1 MLLFIN
7 VNLPYFIH
15 HKRIYHN
22 CSNKYAKCTLSACQN
37 RHQQTCLDN
46 TINPSEDYFMKHIPL
61 TTLCVAI
68 SAVLLT
74 ACGGS
79 SGGSNPPAPTPIP
92 NAGNSGNAGGT
103 GSTDN
108 AGKTGGTGGA
118 NSGTGNAGNANS
130 GTGSANTSEP
140 KYQDVPTDKNEK
152 AEISGIQEPAMG
164 YAMELKLRNWMRGQ
178 EEHAQIST
186 DDVIKLEG
194 GLEHK
199 PFDNSIWQNIKN
211 SKEVQNAYN
220 QEKSHIEEQIR
231 RDNKQRP
238 ENERLDEVA
247 LEAHIKK
254 TLDDHLTNLARPIY
268 ERNINYSHDKQNKAR
283 TRDLTYVRSGY
294 IYHSGYSNID
304 IPNKIAKTGFDGA
317 LFYKGEQTAKQLPV
331 SEVKYKGTWDFMT
344 DAKNGQSF
352 SSFEAPQA
360 GNRHSAISSHEYPS
374 LLTDERDKP
383 NDYNGEYG
391 HSSEFTV
398 DFSKKSLKGELSSN
412 VKSSS
417 NAKPVKTKRYDIKA
431 DIHGNRFR
439 GSATASDKAEDS
451 KTQHPFT
458 SDATNKLEGGF
469 YGPKGEELAG
479 KFLTDDNKLFGVFGA
494 KQEGKVEKTEAILD
508 AYALGT
514 FNTNNAT
521 TFTPFTK
528 KQLDNFGNAKKLVLG
543 STVIDLVSTDATK
556 NEFTKDKPKSTTN
569 KAGETLM
576 VNDKVSVKTYGKNFE
591 YLKFGE
597 LSVGTS
603 NSVFLQGERTAEKAV
618 PTTGKAKYLGNWV
631 GYITGADSSK
641 GFNDAKDVADFDID
655 FASKTVNGKLITKDR
670 KDPVFN
676 ITGQIAGNGWTGK
689 ASTAEANAGGYK
701 IDSSST
707 GKSIVIKDA
716 EVTGGF
722 YGPNATEM
730 GGSFAHKNSG
740 DDGKVSVVF
749 GTKKQQEVKQ

>member
-1 MLLFIN
+1 
-7 VNLPYFIH
+7 
-15 HKRIYHN
+15 
-22 CSNKYAKCTLSACQN
+22 
-37 RHQQTCLDN
+37 
-46 TINPSEDYFMKHIPL
+46 MKHIPL

-92 NAGNSGNAGGT
+92 NAGNAGNAGGTGNTGGT

-108 AGKTGGTGGA
+108 AGNTGGTGGA
-118 NSGTGNAGNANS
+118 NSGTGSTGNSGNANS
-130 GTGSANTSEP
+130 GTGSANTPEP
-140 KYQDVPTDKNEK
+140 KYQDVPTTPNNKEQV
-152 AEISGIQEPAMG
+152 SSIQEPAMG
-164 YAMELKLRNWMRGQ
+164 YGMALSKINLYDRQDTPLDEK
-178 EEHAQIST
+178 
-186 DDVIKLEG
+186 
-194 GLEHK
+194 
-199 PFDNSIWQNIKN
+199 NIITLDGK
-211 SKEVQNAYN
+211 KQVAKG
-220 QEKSHIEEQIR
+220 EKSPLPFSLDVENKLLDGYMAKMDQADKNAIGEKIK
-231 RDNKQRP
+231 RDNKQIS
-238 ENERLDEVA
+238 DEELA
-247 LEAHIKK
+247 KKIKEDVRKSPYFQQVLSSMQAK
-254 TLDDHLTNLARPIY
+254 T
-268 ERNINYSHDKQNKAR
+268 SHSNDKTTKAT
-283 TRDLTYVRSGY
+283 TRDLQYVDYGYYLVNDGNYLTVRKTDDPKLWNSGPV
-294 IYHSGYSNID
+294 G
-304 IPNKIAKTGFDGA
+304 GV
-317 LFYKGEQTAKQLPV
+317 FYNGTTTAKELPTQDA
-331 SEVKYKGTWDFMT
+331 VKYKGHWDFMT
-344 DAKNGQSF
+344 DVANKKNRF
-352 SSFEAPQA
+352 SEVQETYQA
-360 GNRHSAISSHEYPS
+360 GWWYGASSKDEYKR
-374 LLTDERDKP
+374 LLTQEGSAPDGHS
-383 NDYNGEYG
+383 GEYG

-398 DFSKKSLKGELSSN
+398 DFSKKSLKGELFSN
-412 VKSSS
+412 LQDSHKQAVT
-417 NAKPVKTKRYDIKA
+417 KTKRYDINA
-431 DIHGNRFR
+431 SIHGNRFR
-439 GSATASDKAEDS
+439 GSATASNKNDTS
-451 KTQHPFT
+451 KHPFT
-458 SDATNKLEGGF
+458 SDANNRLEGGF

-494 KQEGKVEKTEAILD
+494 KQESKVEKTEAILD

-514 FNTNNAT
+514 FNKNDAN

-543 STVIDLVSTDATK
+543 STVIDLVPTDATK
-556 NEFTKDKPKSTTN
+556 NEFTKDKPESTTN

-576 VNDKVSVKTYGKNFE
+576 VNDTVSVKTYGKNFE

-618 PTTGKAKYLGNWV
+618 PITGKAKYLGNWV

>member
-1 MLLFIN
+1 
-7 VNLPYFIH
+7 
-15 HKRIYHN
+15 
-22 CSNKYAKCTLSACQN
+22 
-37 RHQQTCLDN
+37 
-46 TINPSEDYFMKHIPL
+46 MKHIPL

-79 SGGSNPPAPTPIP
+79 GGSNPPAPTPIP
-92 NAGNSGNAGGT
+92 NAGGAGNAGSGT
-103 GSTDN
+103 GGAGSTDN
-108 AGKTGGTGGA
+108 AGSTGGA
-118 NSGTGNAGNANS
+118 SS
-130 GTGSANTSEP
+130 GTGSASTPEP
-140 KYQDVPTDKNEK
+140 KYQDVPTEKNEK

-164 YAMELKLRNWMRGQ
+164 YGMELKLRNWIPKQ

-186 DDVIKLEG
+186 DDVVKLEG

-211 SKEVQNAYN
+211 SKEVQNAYK
-220 QEKSHIEEQIR
+220 QEKQHIEDQIR
-231 RDNKQRP
+231 RENKQRP
-238 ENERLDEVA
+238 ENERLDEAA
-247 LEAHIKK
+247 LEAYIKK
-254 TLDDHLTNLARPIY
+254 ALDDRLTSLAKPIY
-268 ERNINYSHDKQNKAR
+268 EKNINYSHDKQNKAR

-294 IYHSGYSNID
+294 IYHSGYSKID

-317 LFYKGEQTAKQLPV
+317 LFYKGEQTAKELPV

-344 DAKNGQSF
+344 DAKDRQSF
-352 SSFEAPQA
+352 SSFNASPA
-360 GNRHSAISSHEYPS
+360 GNRYSVMSSHEYSS

-383 NDYNGEYG
+383 NDYNGAYG
-391 HSSEFTV
+391 HSSEFDVNFADKKIKGKLISNQLSGTTV
-398 DFSKKSLKGELSSN
+398 T
-412 VKSSS
+412 
-417 NAKPVKTKRYDIKA
+417 AKERYKIEA

-439 GSATASDKAEDS
+439 GSAIASDKAEDS

-479 KFLTDDNKLFGVFGA
+479 KFLTDDKKLFGVFGA
-494 KQEGKVEKTEAILD
+494 KQEGNVEKTEAILD

-514 FNTNNAT
+514 FNENDAN
-521 TFTPFTK
+521 TFTPFTE

-543 STVIDLVSTDATK
+543 STVIDLVPTGAAKDV
-556 NEFTKDKPKSTTN
+556 NEFTKDKPESTTN

-576 VNDKVSVKTYGKNFE
+576 VNDKVIVKTYGKNFE

-597 LSVGTS
+597 LSVGGS
-603 NSVFLQGERTAEKAV
+603 HSVFLQGERTAEKAV
-618 PTTGKAKYLGNWV
+618 PATDKAKYLGNWV
-631 GYITGADSSK
+631 GYITGKDSSK

-655 FASKTVNGKLITKDR
+655 FGSKTVKGKLITKDR
-670 KDPVFN
+670 TEPVFS
-676 ITGQIAGNGWTGK
+676 ITGKIAGNGWTGT

-716 EVTGGF
+716 KVTGGF

-730 GGSFAHKNSG
+730 GGSFVHKNNG

-749 GTKKQQEVKQ
+749 GTKKQEVKQ

>member
-1 MLLFIN
+1 
-7 VNLPYFIH
+7 
-15 HKRIYHN
+15 
-22 CSNKYAKCTLSACQN
+22 
-37 RHQQTCLDN
+37 
-46 TINPSEDYFMKHIPL
+46 MKHIPL

-79 SGGSNPPAPTPIP
+79 GGSNPPAPTPIP
-92 NAGNSGNAGGT
+92 NAGNAGSGTGGA

-108 AGKTGGTGGA
+108 AANAGSTGGA
-118 NSGTGNAGNANS
+118 SS
-130 GTGSANTSEP
+130 GTGSASTSEP

-152 AEISGIQEPAMG
+152 AEVSDIQKPAMG
-164 YAMELKLRNWMRGQ
+164 YGMELKLRNWIPKQ

-186 DDVIKLEG
+186 DDVVKLEG

-211 SKEVQNAYN
+211 SKEVQNAYK
-220 QEKSHIEEQIR
+220 QEKQHIEDQIR
-231 RDNKQRP
+231 RENKQRP
-238 ENERLDEVA
+238 ENERLDEAA
-247 LEAHIKK
+247 LEAYIKK
-254 TLDDHLTNLARPIY
+254 ALDDRLTSLAKPIY
-268 ERNINYSHDKQNKAR
+268 EKNINYSHDKQNKAR

-294 IYHSGYSNID
+294 IYHSGYSKID

-317 LFYKGEQTAKQLPV
+317 LFYKGEQTAKELPV

-344 DAKNGQSF
+344 DAKDRQSF
-352 SSFEAPQA
+352 SSFNASPA
-360 GNRHSAISSHEYPS
+360 GNRYSVMSSHEYSS

-383 NDYNGEYG
+383 NDYNGAYG
-391 HSSEFTV
+391 HSSEFDVNFADKKIKGKLISNQLSGTTV
-398 DFSKKSLKGELSSN
+398 T
-412 VKSSS
+412 
-417 NAKPVKTKRYDIKA
+417 AKERYKIEA
-431 DIHGNRFR
+431 NIHGNRFR
-439 GSATASDKAEDS
+439 GSATASDTAEDS

-494 KQEGKVEKTEAILD
+494 KQEGNVEKTEAILD

-514 FNTNNAT
+514 FNENDAN
-521 TFTPFTK
+521 TFTPFTE

-556 NEFTKDKPKSTTN
+556 NEFTKEKPESATN

-597 LSVGTS
+597 LSVGGS
-603 NSVFLQGERTAEKAV
+603 HSVFLQGERTAEKAV
-618 PTTGKAKYLGNWV
+618 PTTDKAKYLGNWV
-631 GYITGADSSK
+631 GYITGKDSSK
-641 GFNDAKDVADFDID
+641 GFNDAEDVANFDID
-655 FASKTVNGKLITKDR
+655 FGSKTVNGKLITKGR

-676 ITGQIAGNGWTGK
+676 ITGEISGNGWKGT

-716 EVTGGF
+716 KVIGGF

-730 GGSFAHKNSG
+730 GGSFVHKNNG

-749 GTKKQQEVKQ
+749 GTKKQQEVK

>member
-1 MLLFIN
+1 
-7 VNLPYFIH
+7 
-15 HKRIYHN
+15 
-22 CSNKYAKCTLSACQN
+22 
-37 RHQQTCLDN
+37 
-46 TINPSEDYFMKHIPL
+46 MKHIPL

-79 SGGSNPPAPTPIP
+79 GGSNPPAPTPIP
-92 NAGNSGNAGGT
+92 NAGGAGNAGSGT
-103 GSTDN
+103 GGAGSTDN
-108 AGKTGGTGGA
+108 AANAGSTGGA
-118 NSGTGNAGNANS
+118 SS
-130 GTGSANTSEP
+130 GTGSASTSEP

-152 AEISGIQEPAMG
+152 AEVSGIQEPAMG
-164 YAMELKLRNWMRGQ
+164 YGMELKLRNWIPKQ
-178 EEHAQIST
+178 EEHAKIST
-186 DDVIKLEG
+186 DDVVKLEG

-211 SKEVQNAYN
+211 SKEVQNAYK
-220 QEKSHIEEQIR
+220 QEKQHIEDQIR
-231 RDNKQRP
+231 RENKQRP
-238 ENERLDEVA
+238 ENERLDEAA
-247 LEAHIKK
+247 LEAYIKK
-254 TLDDHLTNLARPIY
+254 ALDDRLTSLAKPIY
-268 ERNINYSHDKQNKAR
+268 EKNINYSHDKQNKAR

-294 IYHSGYSNID
+294 IYHSGYSKID

-317 LFYKGEQTAKQLPV
+317 LFYKGEQTAKELPV

-344 DAKNGQSF
+344 DAKDRQSF
-352 SSFEAPQA
+352 SSFNASPA
-360 GNRHSAISSHEYPS
+360 GNRYSVMSSHEYSS

-383 NDYNGEYG
+383 NDYNGAYG
-391 HSSEFTV
+391 HSSEFDVNFADKKIKGKLISNQLSGTTV
-398 DFSKKSLKGELSSN
+398 T
-412 VKSSS
+412 
-417 NAKPVKTKRYDIKA
+417 AKERYKIEA
-431 DIHGNRFR
+431 NIHGNRFR
-439 GSATASDKAEDS
+439 GSAIAHDKAEDS

-494 KQEGKVEKTEAILD
+494 KQDGNVEKTEAILD

-514 FNTNNAT
+514 FNENDAT
-521 TFTPFTK
+521 TFTPFTE

-543 STVIDLVSTDATK
+543 STVIDLVPTGAAKDV
-556 NEFTKDKPKSTTN
+556 NEFTKDKPESTTN

-576 VNDKVSVKTYGKNFE
+576 VNDTVSVKTYGKNFE

-597 LSVGTS
+597 LSVGGS
-603 NSVFLQGERTAEKAV
+603 HSVFLQGERTAEKAV
-618 PTTGKAKYLGNWV
+618 PATDKAKYLGNWV
-631 GYITGADSSK
+631 GYITGKDSSK
-641 GFNDAKDVADFDID
+641 GFNDAQDVANFDID
-655 FASKTVNGKLITKDR
+655 FGSKTVKGKLITKDR
-670 KDPVFN
+670 TEPVFS
-676 ITGQIAGNGWTGK
+676 ITGKIAGNGWTGT

-716 EVTGGF
+716 KVTGGF

-730 GGSFAHKNSG
+730 GGSFVHKNNG

-749 GTKKQQEVKQ
+749 GTKKQQVK

>member
-1 MLLFIN
+1 
-7 VNLPYFIH
+7 
-15 HKRIYHN
+15 
-22 CSNKYAKCTLSACQN
+22 
-37 RHQQTCLDN
+37 
-46 TINPSEDYFMKHIPL
+46 MKHIPL

-79 SGGSNPPAPTPIP
+79 GGSNPPAPTPIP
-92 NAGNSGNAGGT
+92 NAGNAGGTGNTGGT

-108 AGKTGGTGGA
+108 AANAGNTGGA
-118 NSGTGNAGNANS
+118 SS
-130 GTGSANTSEP
+130 GTGSASTSEP

-152 AEISGIQEPAMG
+152 AEVSGIQEPAMG
-164 YAMELKLRNWMRGQ
+164 YGMELKLRNWIPKQ

-186 DDVIKLEG
+186 DDVVKLEG

-220 QEKSHIEEQIR
+220 QEKQHIEEQIR

-254 TLDDHLTNLARPIY
+254 TLDDHLTNLAKPIY
-268 ERNINYSHDKQNKAR
+268 EKNINYSHDKQNKAR

-294 IYHSGYSNID
+294 IYHSGYSKID

-317 LFYKGEQTAKQLPV
+317 LFYKGEQTAKELPV

-344 DAKNGQSF
+344 DAKDRQSF
-352 SSFEAPQA
+352 SSFNASPA
-360 GNRHSAISSHEYPS
+360 GNRYSVMSSHEYSS

-383 NDYNGEYG
+383 NDYNGAYG
-391 HSSEFTV
+391 HSSEFDVNFADKKIKGKLISNQLSGTTV
-398 DFSKKSLKGELSSN
+398 T
-412 VKSSS
+412 
-417 NAKPVKTKRYDIKA
+417 AKERYKIEA
-431 DIHGNRFR
+431 NIHGNRFR
-439 GSATASDKAEDS
+439 GSATASDTAEDS

-494 KQEGKVEKTEAILD
+494 KRESKAKEKTEAILD

-514 FNTNNAT
+514 FNTKGAT

-556 NEFTKDKPKSTTN
+556 YVNEFTKEKPESATN

-576 VNDKVSVKTYGKNFE
+576 VNDTVSVKTYGKNFE

-597 LSVGTS
+597 LSVGGS
-603 NSVFLQGERTAEKAV
+603 HSVFLQGERTATTGDKAV
-618 PTTGKAKYLGNWV
+618 PTTGTAKYLGNWV

-676 ITGQIAGNGWTGK
+676 IKGEIAGNGWTGK

>member
-1 MLLFIN
+1 
-7 VNLPYFIH
+7 
-15 HKRIYHN
+15 
-22 CSNKYAKCTLSACQN
+22 
-37 RHQQTCLDN
+37 
-46 TINPSEDYFMKHIPL
+46 MKHIPL

-79 SGGSNPPAPTPIP
+79 GGSNPPAPTPIP
-92 NAGNSGNAGGT
+92 NAGGAGNAGNTGSTGGT
-103 GSTDN
+103 GSASTP
-108 AGKTGGTGGA
+108 
-118 NSGTGNAGNANS
+118 
-130 GTGSANTSEP
+130 EP
-140 KYQDVPTDKNEK
+140 KYQDVPTEKNEK

-164 YAMELKLRNWMRGQ
+164 YGMELKLRNWIPKQ

-186 DDVIKLEG
+186 DDVVKLEG

-211 SKEVQNAYN
+211 SKEVQNAYK
-220 QEKSHIEEQIR
+220 QEKQHIEDQIR
-231 RDNKQRP
+231 RENKQRP
-238 ENERLDEVA
+238 ENERLDEAA
-247 LEAHIKK
+247 LEAYIKK
-254 TLDDHLTNLARPIY
+254 ALDDRLTSLAKPIY
-268 ERNINYSHDKQNKAR
+268 EKNINYSHDKQNKAR

-294 IYHSGYSNID
+294 IYHSGYSKID

-317 LFYKGEQTAKQLPV
+317 LFYKGEQTAKELPV

-344 DAKNGQSF
+344 DAKDRQSF
-352 SSFEAPQA
+352 SSFNASPA
-360 GNRHSAISSHEYPS
+360 GNRYSVMSSHEYSS

-383 NDYNGEYG
+383 SNYNGEYG
-391 HSSEFTV
+391 HSSEFDVNFANKKIKGKLISNQLSGTTV
-398 DFSKKSLKGELSSN
+398 T
-412 VKSSS
+412 
-417 NAKPVKTKRYDIKA
+417 AKERYKIEA

-439 GSATASDKAEDS
+439 GSATAHDKNDAS

-494 KQEGKVEKTEAILD
+494 KQEGNVEKTEAILD

-514 FNTNNAT
+514 FNENDAT
-521 TFTPFTK
+521 TFTPFTE

-556 NEFTKDKPKSTTN
+556 NEFTKEKPNSATN

-576 VNDKVSVKTYGKNFE
+576 VNDKVIVKTYGKNFE

-597 LSVGTS
+597 LSVGDS
-603 NSVFLQGERTAEKAV
+603 HSVFLQGERTAEKAV
-618 PTTGKAKYLGNWV
+618 PATGKAKYLGNWV
-631 GYITGADSSK
+631 GYITGKDSSK
-641 GFNDAKDVADFDID
+641 GFNDAQDVANFDID
-655 FASKTVNGKLITKDR
+655 FDKKSVNGKLITKGR
-670 KDPVFN
+670 TDPVFN
-676 ITGQIAGNGWTGK
+676 ITGKIAGNGWTGT

-716 EVTGGF
+716 KVTGGF

-730 GGSFAHKNSG
+730 GGSFVHKNNG

-749 GTKKQQEVKQ
+749 GTKKQEVKQ

>member
-1 MLLFIN
+1 
-7 VNLPYFIH
+7 
-15 HKRIYHN
+15 
-22 CSNKYAKCTLSACQN
+22 
-37 RHQQTCLDN
+37 
-46 TINPSEDYFMKHIPL
+46 MKHIPL

-79 SGGSNPPAPTPIP
+79 GGSNPPAPTPIP
-92 NAGNSGNAGGT
+92 NAGGAGNAGSGT
-103 GSTDN
+103 GGAGSTDN
-108 AGKTGGTGGA
+108 AANAGSTGGA
-118 NSGTGNAGNANS
+118 SS
-130 GTGSANTSEP
+130 GTGSASTSEP

-152 AEISGIQEPAMG
+152 AEVSGIQEPAMG
-164 YAMELKLRNWMRGQ
+164 YAMELKLRNWIPKQ
-178 EEHAQIST
+178 EEHAKIST
-186 DDVIKLEG
+186 DDVVKLEG

-211 SKEVQNAYN
+211 SKEVQNAYK
-220 QEKSHIEEQIR
+220 QEKQHIEDQIR
-231 RDNKQRP
+231 RENKQRP
-238 ENERLDEVA
+238 ENERLDEAA
-247 LEAHIKK
+247 LEAYIKK
-254 TLDDHLTNLARPIY
+254 ALDDRLTSLAKPIY
-268 ERNINYSHDKQNKAR
+268 EKNINYSHDKQNKAR

-294 IYHSGYSNID
+294 IYHSGYSKID

-317 LFYKGEQTAKQLPV
+317 LFYKGEQTAKELPV

-344 DAKNGQSF
+344 DAKDRQSF
-352 SSFEAPQA
+352 SSFNASPA
-360 GNRHSAISSHEYPS
+360 GNRYSVMSSHEYSS

-383 NDYNGEYG
+383 NDYNGAYG
-391 HSSEFTV
+391 HSSEFDVNFADKKIKGKLISNQLSGTTV
-398 DFSKKSLKGELSSN
+398 T
-412 VKSSS
+412 
-417 NAKPVKTKRYDIKA
+417 AKERYKIEA
-431 DIHGNRFR
+431 NIHGNRFR
-439 GSATASDKAEDS
+439 GSATASDKKEDS

-494 KQEGKVEKTEAILD
+494 KQEGNVEKTEAILD

-514 FNTNNAT
+514 FNENDAN
-521 TFTPFTK
+521 TFTPFTE

-543 STVIDLVSTDATK
+543 STVIDLVSNDATK
-556 NEFTKDKPKSTTN
+556 NEFTKDKPESTTN

-576 VNDKVSVKTYGKNFE
+576 VNDKVIVKTYGKNFE

-597 LSVGTS
+597 LSVGGS
-603 NSVFLQGERTAEKAV
+603 HSVFLQGERTAEKAV
-618 PTTGKAKYLGNWV
+618 PATDKAKYLGNWV
-631 GYITGADSSK
+631 GYITGKDSSK

-655 FASKTVNGKLITKDR
+655 FGSKTVKGKLITKDR
-670 KDPVFN
+670 TEPVFS
-676 ITGQIAGNGWTGK
+676 ITGKIAGNGWTGT

-716 EVTGGF
+716 KVTGGF

-730 GGSFAHKNSG
+730 GGSFVHKNNG

-749 GTKKQQEVKQ
+749 GTKKQQVK

>member
-1 MLLFIN
+1 
-7 VNLPYFIH
+7 
-15 HKRIYHN
+15 
-22 CSNKYAKCTLSACQN
+22 
-37 RHQQTCLDN
+37 
-46 TINPSEDYFMKHIPL
+46 MKHIPL

-79 SGGSNPPAPTPIP
+79 GGSNPPAPTPIP
-92 NAGNSGNAGGT
+92 NAGNAGNAGSGT
-103 GSTDN
+103 GGAGSTDN
-108 AGKTGGTGGA
+108 AANAGSTGGA
-118 NSGTGNAGNANS
+118 SS
-130 GTGSANTSEP
+130 GTGSASTPEP
-140 KYQDVPTDKNEK
+140 KYQDVPTEKNEK

-164 YAMELKLRNWMRGQ
+164 YGMELKLRNWIPKQ

-186 DDVIKLEG
+186 DDVVKLEG

-211 SKEVQNAYN
+211 SKEVQNAYK
-220 QEKSHIEEQIR
+220 QEKQHIEDQIR
-231 RDNKQRP
+231 RENKQRP
-238 ENERLDEVA
+238 ENERLDEAA
-247 LEAHIKK
+247 LEAYIKK
-254 TLDDHLTNLARPIY
+254 TLDDRLTSLAKPIY
-268 ERNINYSHDKQNKAR
+268 EKNINYSHDKQNKAR

-317 LFYKGEQTAKQLPV
+317 LFYKGEQTAKELPV

-344 DAKNGQSF
+344 DAKDRQSF
-352 SSFEAPQA
+352 SSFNASPA
-360 GNRHSAISSHEYPS
+360 GNRYSVMSSHEYSS

-391 HSSEFTV
+391 HSSEFDVNFADKKIKGKLISNQLSGTTV
-398 DFSKKSLKGELSSN
+398 T
-412 VKSSS
+412 
-417 NAKPVKTKRYDIKA
+417 AKERYKIEA

-439 GSATASDKAEDS
+439 GSATASDKKEDS

-494 KQEGKVEKTEAILD
+494 KQEGNVEKTEAILD

-514 FNTNNAT
+514 FNENDAN
-521 TFTPFTK
+521 TFTPFTE

-556 NEFTKDKPKSTTN
+556 NEFTKEKPNSATN

-576 VNDKVSVKTYGKNFE
+576 VNDTVSVKTYGKNFE

-597 LSVGTS
+597 LSVGGS
-603 NSVFLQGERTAEKAV
+603 HSVFLQGERTAEKAV
-618 PTTGKAKYLGNWV
+618 PATDKAKYLGNWV
-631 GYITGADSSK
+631 GYITGKDSSK
-641 GFNDAKDVADFDID
+641 GFNDAQDVANFDID
-655 FASKTVNGKLITKDR
+655 FASKTVNGKLITKGR
-670 KDPVFN
+670 TEPVFS
-676 ITGQIAGNGWTGK
+676 ITGQIAGNGWTGT

-716 EVTGGF
+716 KVTGGF

-730 GGSFAHKNSG
+730 GGSFVHKNNG

-749 GTKKQQEVKQ
+749 GTKKQQEVK

>member
-1 MLLFIN
+1 
-7 VNLPYFIH
+7 
-15 HKRIYHN
+15 
-22 CSNKYAKCTLSACQN
+22 
-37 RHQQTCLDN
+37 
-46 TINPSEDYFMKHIPL
+46 MKHIPL

-92 NAGNSGNAGGT
+92 NAGNAGNAGGTGNTGGT

-108 AGKTGGTGGA
+108 AGNAGNAGGA
-118 NSGTGNAGNANS
+118 NSGTGNAGNSGNANS
-130 GTGSANTSEP
+130 GTGSANTPEP

-164 YAMELKLRNWMRGQ
+164 YAMELKLRNAHPHNPNKATEKHIALDQ
-178 EEHAQIST
+178 KDLVA
-186 DDVIKLEG
+186 VEG
-194 GLEHK
+194 NLTNI
-199 PFDNSIWQNIKN
+199 PFDKN
-211 SKEVQNAYN
+211 LIEYLKKSPEVVSKFNEQKGGIENNTRLTHKNLSLEQKEAKVKEALDNALTQFA
-220 QEKSHIEEQIR
+220 QEKYKELIENAHDKKSDAR
-231 RDNKQRP
+231 NRDLKYVKSGFNY
-238 ENERLDEVA
+238 LSGYTATD
-247 LEAHIKK
+247 HDKK
-254 TLDDHLTNLARPIY
+254 T
-268 ERNINYSHDKQNKAR
+268 NYR
-283 TRDLTYVRSGY
+283 GY
-294 IYHSGYSNID
+294 Y
-304 IPNKIAKTGFDGA
+304 GA
-317 LFYKGEQTAKQLPV
+317 LYYKGSETAKELPQT
-331 SEVKYKGTWDFMT
+331 SAKYKGYWDFMT
-344 DAKNGQSF
+344 DATLDNKYTDLPGIARQTQWRSLV
-352 SSFEAPQA
+352 STD
-360 GNRHSAISSHEYPS
+360 EYAT
-374 LLTDERDKP
+374 LLTDKNNKP
-383 NDYNGEYG
+383 SDYNGAYG
-391 HSSEFTV
+391 HSSEFDVNFADKKIKGKLISNQLSGTTV
-398 DFSKKSLKGELSSN
+398 T
-412 VKSSS
+412 
-417 NAKPVKTKRYDIKA
+417 AKERYKIEA

-543 STVIDLVSTDATK
+543 STVIDLVPTDATK
-556 NEFTKDKPKSTTN
+556 YVNEFTKDKPDSATN

-676 ITGQIAGNGWTGK
+676 ITGEIAGNGWTGK

>member
-1 MLLFIN
+1 
-7 VNLPYFIH
+7 
-15 HKRIYHN
+15 
-22 CSNKYAKCTLSACQN
+22 
-37 RHQQTCLDN
+37 
-46 TINPSEDYFMKHIPL
+46 MKHIPL

-92 NAGNSGNAGGT
+92 NAGNAGNAGGTGNTGGT

-108 AGKTGGTGGA
+108 AGNTGGTGGA
-118 NSGTGNAGNANS
+118 NSGTGSAGNSGNTNS
-130 GTGSANTSEP
+130 GTGSANTPEP

-220 QEKSHIEEQIR
+220 QEKQHIEEQIR

-254 TLDDHLTNLARPIY
+254 TLDDHLTNLAKPIY

-374 LLTDERDKP
+374 LLTDERNKP
-383 NDYNGEYG
+383 NNYNGAYG
-391 HSSEFTV
+391 HSSEFDVNFADKKIKGKLISNQLSGTTV
-398 DFSKKSLKGELSSN
+398 T
-412 VKSSS
+412 
-417 NAKPVKTKRYDIKA
+417 AKERYKIEA

-439 GSATASDKAEDS
+439 GSATASDKTEDS

-556 NEFTKDKPKSTTN
+556 NEFTKDKPDSATN

-618 PTTGKAKYLGNWV
+618 PITGKAKYLGNWV
-631 GYITGADSSK
+631 GYITGADSAKS
-641 GFNDAKDVADFDID
+641 FTDAEDVANFDID

-676 ITGQIAGNGWTGK
+676 IKGEIAGNGWTGK

-701 IDSSST
+701 VDSSST

-716 EVTGGF
+716 KVTGGF

-730 GGSFAHKNSG
+730 GGSFVHKNNG

>member
-1 MLLFIN
+1 
-7 VNLPYFIH
+7 
-15 HKRIYHN
+15 
-22 CSNKYAKCTLSACQN
+22 
-37 RHQQTCLDN
+37 
-46 TINPSEDYFMKHIPL
+46 MKHIPL

-79 SGGSNPPAPTPIP
+79 GGSNPPAPTPIP
-92 NAGNSGNAGGT
+92 NAGNAGNAGGT
-103 GSTDN
+103 SSTDN
-108 AGKTGGTGGA
+108 AANAGSTGSTGGSS
-118 NSGTGNAGNANS
+118 SGTGNAS
-130 GTGSANTSEP
+130 TPEP
-140 KYQDVPTDKNEK
+140 KYQDVPTEKNEK

-164 YAMELKLRNWMRGQ
+164 YAMELKLRNWTPKQ
-178 EEHAQIST
+178 EEHAQISK
-186 DDVIKLEG
+186 DDVVKLEG

-220 QEKSHIEEQIR
+220 QEKQHIEDQIR
-231 RDNKQRP
+231 RENKQRP
-238 ENERLDEVA
+238 ESEKLDEAA
-247 LEAHIKK
+247 LEAYIKK
-254 TLDDHLTNLARPIY
+254 TLDDRLTSLAKPIY
-268 ERNINYSHDKQNKAR
+268 EKNINYSHDKQNKAR

-317 LFYKGEQTAKQLPV
+317 LFYKGEQTAKELPV

-344 DAKNGQSF
+344 DAKNRQSF
-352 SSFEAPQA
+352 SSFNASPA
-360 GNRHSAISSHEYPS
+360 GNRYSVMSSHEYSS

-383 NDYNGEYG
+383 NDYNGAYG
-391 HSSEFTV
+391 HSSEFDVNFADKKITGKLISNQLSGTTV
-398 DFSKKSLKGELSSN
+398 T
-412 VKSSS
+412 
-417 NAKPVKTKRYDIKA
+417 AKERYKIEA

-439 GSATASDKAEDS
+439 GSAIAHDKKEDS

-494 KQEGKVEKTEAILD
+494 KQDGNVEKTEAILD

-514 FNTNNAT
+514 FNENDAN
-521 TFTPFTK
+521 TFTPFTE

-543 STVIDLVSTDATK
+543 STVIDLVPTDATK
-556 NEFTKDKPKSTTN
+556 YANEFTKEKPESATN

-603 NSVFLQGERTAEKAV
+603 NSVFLQGERTATTGEKAV

-655 FASKTVNGKLITKDR
+655 FGSKTVKGKLITKDR
-670 KDPVFN
+670 TEPVFS
-676 ITGQIAGNGWTGK
+676 ITGKIAGNGWTGT

-716 EVTGGF
+716 KVTGGF

-730 GGSFAHKNSG
+730 GGSFVHKNNG

-749 GTKKQQEVKQ
+749 GTKKQQEVK

>member
-1 MLLFIN
+1 
-7 VNLPYFIH
+7 
-15 HKRIYHN
+15 
-22 CSNKYAKCTLSACQN
+22 
-37 RHQQTCLDN
+37 
-46 TINPSEDYFMKHIPL
+46 MKHIPL

-92 NAGNSGNAGGT
+92 NAGNAGNA
-103 GSTDN
+103 
-108 AGKTGGTGGA
+108 GGA
-118 NSGTGNAGNANS
+118 NSGTGNAGNSGNSGNANS
-130 GTGSANTSEP
+130 GAGSASTPEP
-140 KYQDVPTDKNEK
+140 KYQDVPTTPNNKEQV
-152 AEISGIQEPAMG
+152 SSIQEPAMG
-164 YAMELKLRNWMRGQ
+164 FGMALSKINLYDQQDTPLDEKDIITLDGKKQVAKGEKSPLPFSLDVENKLLDGYMAKMNEADKNAIGKRIKEQNK
-178 EEHAQIST
+178 QIS
-186 DDVIKLEG
+186 DAELAKQIKENVRKSPDFQQVITSLE
-194 GLEHK
+194 
-199 PFDNSIWQNIKN
+199 
-211 SKEVQNAYN
+211 
-220 QEKSHIEEQIR
+220 
-231 RDNKQRP
+231 NKIFHS
-238 ENERLDEVA
+238 ND
-247 LEAHIKK
+247 K
-254 TLDDHLTNLARPIY
+254 TT
-268 ERNINYSHDKQNKAR
+268 KAT
-283 TRDLTYVRSGY
+283 TRDLQYVDYGYYLVNDANYLTVRKTDEPRLWNSGPV
-294 IYHSGYSNID
+294 G
-304 IPNKIAKTGFDGA
+304 GV
-317 LFYKGEQTAKQLPV
+317 FYNGTTTAKELPTQDT
-331 SEVKYKGTWDFMT
+331 VKYKGHWDFMT
-344 DAKNGQSF
+344 DVAKNKRNRF
-352 SSFEAPQA
+352 SEVKETYQA
-360 GNRHSAISSHEYPS
+360 GWWYGASSKDEYNR
-374 LLTDERDKP
+374 LLTQANAAPD
-383 NDYNGEYG
+383 NYQGEYG

-398 DFSKKSLKGELSSN
+398 NFKDKKLTGELFSN
-412 VKSSS
+412 LQDSHKSEVK
-417 NAKPVKTKRYDIKA
+417 KTKRYDIKA

-439 GSATASDKAEDS
+439 GSATASNKNDTS
-451 KTQHPFT
+451 KHPFT
-458 SDATNKLEGGF
+458 SDANNRLEGGF

-494 KQEGKVEKTEAILD
+494 KQESKVEKTEAILD

-514 FNTNNAT
+514 FNTKEAT

-543 STVIDLVSTDATK
+543 STVIDLVPTDATK
-556 NEFTKDKPKSTTN
+556 YANEFTKEKPESATN

-603 NSVFLQGERTAEKAV
+603 NSVFLQGERTATTGEKAI

>member
-1 MLLFIN
+1 
-7 VNLPYFIH
+7 
-15 HKRIYHN
+15 
-22 CSNKYAKCTLSACQN
+22 
-37 RHQQTCLDN
+37 
-46 TINPSEDYFMKHIPL
+46 MKHIPL

-79 SGGSNPPAPTPIP
+79 GGSNPPAPTPIP
-92 NAGNSGNAGGT
+92 NAGNAGNAGGTGGT

-108 AGKTGGTGGA
+108 AG
-118 NSGTGNAGNANS
+118 NAGNTGGANS
-130 GTGSANTSEP
+130 GTGSANTPEP
-140 KYQDVPTDKNEK
+140 NYQDVPTDKNEK

-164 YAMELKLRNWMRGQ
+164 YAMELKLRNAHPQ
-178 EEHAQIST
+178 NPNKDTEKHIALDQK
-186 DDVIKLEG
+186 DLVAVEG
-194 GLEHK
+194 NLTNI
-199 PFDNSIWQNIKN
+199 PFDKN
-211 SKEVQNAYN
+211 LIEYLKKSPEVVSKFNEQKGGIENNTKLVHKDLSSEQKEAKVKEALDNALTQFA
-220 QEKSHIEEQIR
+220 QEKYKELIENAHDKKSDAR
-231 RDNKQRP
+231 NRDLKYVKSGFNY
-238 ENERLDEVA
+238 LSGYTATD
-247 LEAHIKK
+247 HDKK
-254 TLDDHLTNLARPIY
+254 T
-268 ERNINYSHDKQNKAR
+268 NYR
-283 TRDLTYVRSGY
+283 GY
-294 IYHSGYSNID
+294 Y
-304 IPNKIAKTGFDGA
+304 GA
-317 LFYKGEQTAKQLPV
+317 LYYKGSETAKELPQT
-331 SEVKYKGTWDFMT
+331 SAKYKGYWDFMT
-344 DAKNGQSF
+344 DATLDNKYTDLPGIARQTQWRSLV
-352 SSFEAPQA
+352 STD
-360 GNRHSAISSHEYPS
+360 EYAT
-374 LLTDERDKP
+374 LLTDKNNKP
-383 NDYNGEYG
+383 SDYNGAYG
-391 HSSEFTV
+391 HSSEFDVNFADKKIKGKLISNQLSGTTV
-398 DFSKKSLKGELSSN
+398 T
-412 VKSSS
+412 
-417 NAKPVKTKRYDIKA
+417 AKERYKIEA

-494 KQEGKVEKTEAILD
+494 KQESKVEKTEAILD

-556 NEFTKDKPKSTTN
+556 NEFTKDKPESATN

-603 NSVFLQGERTAEKAV
+603 NSVFLQGERTATTGEKAV

-655 FASKTVNGKLITKDR
+655 FASKTVNGKLTTKDR

>member
-1 MLLFIN
+1 
-7 VNLPYFIH
+7 
-15 HKRIYHN
+15 
-22 CSNKYAKCTLSACQN
+22 
-37 RHQQTCLDN
+37 
-46 TINPSEDYFMKHIPL
+46 MKHIPL

-79 SGGSNPPAPTPIP
+79 GGSNPPAPTPIP
-92 NAGNSGNAGGT
+92 NAGGAGNAGSGT
-103 GSTDN
+103 GGAGSTDN
-108 AGKTGGTGGA
+108 AGNTG
-118 NSGTGNAGNANS
+118 STGNSGNANS
-130 GTGSANTSEP
+130 GTGSANTPEP
-140 KYQDVPTDKNEK
+140 KYQDVPTEKNEK
-152 AEISGIQEPAMG
+152 AEVSDIQKPAMG

-220 QEKSHIEEQIR
+220 QEKQHIEEQIR

-238 ENERLDEVA
+238 DKEKLDEVA

-254 TLDDHLTNLARPIY
+254 TLDDHLTNLAKPIY

-383 NDYNGEYG
+383 HDYNGEYG

-439 GSATASDKAEDS
+439 GSATASDKKEDS
-451 KTQHPFT
+451 KTKHPFT
-458 SDATNKLEGGF
+458 SDAKDSLEGGF
-469 YGPKGEELAG
+469 YGPNAEELAG
-479 KFLTDDNKLFGVFGA
+479 KFLTNDNKLFGVFGA
-494 KQEGKVEKTEAILD
+494 KRESKAKEKTEAILD

-514 FNTNNAT
+514 FNTKGAT

-556 NEFTKDKPKSTTN
+556 YVNEFTKEKPESATN

-597 LSVGTS
+597 LSIGGS
-603 NSVFLQGERTAEKAV
+603 HSVFLQGERTATTGDKAV
-618 PTTGKAKYLGNWV
+618 PTTGTAKYLGNWV
-631 GYITGADSSK
+631 GYITGKDTGTSTGKS
-641 GFNDAKDVADFDID
+641 FTDAQDVADFDID
-655 FASKTVNGKLITKDR
+655 FGEKTVKGKLITKDR

-676 ITGQIAGNGWTGK
+676 IKGEIAGNGWTGK

-730 GGSFAHKNSG
+730 GGSFVHKNNG

-749 GTKKQQEVKQ
+749 GTKKQEVKQ